1 MSMVLRG
8 AAVAALAVAAV
19 LALIWAFIYGG
30 SAELGVL
37 DRVGPTVLWLLLAA
51 KLVFNLAA
59 ACTAG
64 PLVLALFV
72 VAPDEPA
79 HRQALRFAGYSA
91 LVWALAA
98 GVFAV
103 ANFQVIANM
112 PLVSD
117 GFVPALFAFLIDEDP
132 GRSGLMA
139 TGIAATTAL
148 LCFVVRRQSAVAL
161 TAALAFSGLIPLVL
175 NSHAAGGADHAD
187 STMSLY
193 LHSAAAVVWLGGLA
207 GLLWLRPSLEPGR
220 LGTVVRRYSTLALL
234 SFIVLA
240 VSGVLAAWVAIGS
253 LTQIGTPYGVIVLF
267 KSAAF
272 TILGIFGALH
282 RLWVI
287 RRLDSVPPR
296 AARYFWSLVVVELAV
311 MGTASGLAA
320 SLARTETPTSLGL
333 AASQD
338 PPPAPTLGN
347 VLSQWELDPL
357 WSVVCAV
364 GVFTYLAGVRRT
376 RKAGRRWPASR
387 TVLWL
392 TGMVLLFLVTNGG
405 THVYQGYLF
414 NAHVVT
420 QMLLT
425 AVVPLFLV
433 MAAPLTL
440 AELTIRPRT
449 DGSTGCLEMTR
460 SILRPVLKM
469 TAATPYLPV
478 LLLAGTLV
486 VFYYSPLLGYAA
498 LSQLG
503 YGIVTL
509 LALSS
514 GCLYMAALTAVPA
527 PGQQLQLTVR
537 LGAVVGTALLF
548 GVYGQAISAQATV
561 LEQPWYTAVGRP
573 WGQHPFIAPELAGTI
588 MWVIAGGAL
597 ATAAL
602 IIVLRR
608 TVLRRTVGDRAAESL
623 EENPHPEPGISPKAS
638 ILR

>member
-1 MSMVLRG
+1 MVLRG
-8 AAVAALAVAAV
+8 AAIAALAVAAV

-37 DRVGPTVLWLLLAA
+37 DRVGPTVLWSLPAA

-72 VAPDEPA
+72 LAPGEPA

-91 LVWALAA
+91 SIWALAA
-98 GVFAV
+98 GVFTV
-103 ANFQVIANM
+103 ANFQLIANM

-117 GFVPALFAFLIDEDP
+117 GFAPALFAFLVDEDP

-139 TGIAATTAL
+139 TGIAVITAL
-148 LCFVVRRQSAVAL
+148 LCFVVRNQSAVAM

-187 STMSLY
+187 NTMSLY

-207 GLLWLRPSLEPGR
+207 ALLWLRPSLEPDR
-220 LGTVVRRYSTLALL
+220 LSTVVRRYSTLALL

-240 VSGVLAAWVAIGS
+240 VSGVLAAWAAIGS
-253 LTQIGTPYGVIVLF
+253 LAQIGTPYGVIVLV

-272 TILGIFGALH
+272 IVLGIFGALH

-287 RRLDSVPPR
+287 RRLDSVPTR
-296 AARYFWSLVVVELAV
+296 AARYFWSLVVVELGV
-311 MGTASGLAA
+311 MGAASGLAA
-320 SLARTETPTSLGL
+320 SLSRTETPASLGL
-333 AASQD
+333 SASQD
-338 PPPAPTLGN
+338 PPPAPALGSL
-347 VLSQWELDPL
+347 LSQWEVDPL

-376 RKAGRRWPASR
+376 WIAGMRWPAHR

-392 TGMVLLFLVTNGG
+392 TGIALLFLVTNGG
-405 THVYQGYLF
+405 IHVYQGYLF

-460 SILRPVLKM
+460 SFLRPVLKM
-469 TAATPYLPV
+469 TAATPYVPV

-486 VFYYSPLLGYAA
+486 VFYYTPLLGYSA

-503 YGIVTL
+503 YGIMTL
-509 LALSS
+509 LALFS
-514 GCLYMAALTAVPA
+514 GCIYIAALTSAPA

-537 LGAVVGTALLF
+537 LGAVAGTALLF
-548 GVYGQAISAQATV
+548 GVYGQAINAQAAG
-561 LEQPWYTAVGRP
+561 LEQPWYTAVGQP
-573 WGQHPFIAPELAGTI
+573 WGQHPFVAPELAGPI
-588 MWVIAGGAL
+588 MWSIAGGML
-597 ATAAL
+597 GTTAL

-608 TVLRRTVGDRAAESL
+608 TTGDSEKEGL
-623 EENPHPEPGISPKAS
+623 EENPHPELGTSPKAS
-638 ILR
+638 ILQ